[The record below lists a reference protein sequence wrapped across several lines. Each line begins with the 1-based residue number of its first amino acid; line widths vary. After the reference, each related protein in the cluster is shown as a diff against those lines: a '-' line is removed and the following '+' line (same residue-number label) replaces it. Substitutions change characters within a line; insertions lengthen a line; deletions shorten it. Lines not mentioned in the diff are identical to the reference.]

1 MISTRTRLV
10 THPARADDVSRYRPH
25 PERPPDC
32 AHPHRSRSSSFPATS
47 SVTRTISVQSARW
60 FTHGGWFSSRVQ
72 QCPVELAVARPC
84 RSAALAATRGT
95 RHRPVPDGRR
105 PHPTGMSR
113 DPHAAH
119 PGSNVPRAAVPAGVV
134 SVTVRSLQPSSQGC
148 PAESCPSAGR
158 LITRVLRASR
168 SQPVMSVLRSAGPR
182 APGRVCPVRL
192 RPGPPSRG
200 ALALGIQ
207 RRKRGNRGRFC
218 RSSCWSCRSSCDW
231 FYTFAPT
238 TADTPPLAHIRS
250 PQVPVAGLAQPVLQ
264 PPEPSHPIPFGA
276 HRSLRNPAVQP
287 SMGSH
292 PNSTIQR
299 PQLTCH
305 HRPADF
311 P

>member
-1 MISTRTRLV
+1 M
-10 THPARADDVSRYRPH
+10 
-25 PERPPDC
+25 
-32 AHPHRSRSSSFPATS
+32 
-47 SVTRTISVQSARW
+47 
-60 FTHGGWFSSRVQ
+60 
-72 QCPVELAVARPC
+72 
-84 RSAALAATRGT
+84 
-95 RHRPVPDGRR
+95 
-105 PHPTGMSR
+105 
-113 DPHAAH
+113 
-119 PGSNVPRAAVPAGVV
+119 
-134 SVTVRSLQPSSQGC
+134 
-148 PAESCPSAGR
+148 
-158 LITRVLRASR
+158 LRASR

-200 ALALGIQ
+200 APALGIQ

-311 P
+311 PSPAKDFSFLVAGPVFHLQFGVLPTSAVRGVLGEVEGRVEVLLGGGHPGDRGRARGRPRSPGRAGRSRRCPRARPACGHRHGQAGAGGFAAHQVGDGQASTQVNRCTRILWSVKWRIGAKDTTCGSLPAERLRGTPAGRRR

>member
-1 MISTRTRLV
+1 MMSPTLAPVIMNIAMTRQYSVITAWIVVTVVSKSATRVLIDTFITDWSSTMTN
-10 THPARADDVSRYRPH
+10 
-25 PERPPDC
+25 
-32 AHPHRSRSSSFPATS
+32 
-47 SVTRTISVQSARW
+47 W
-60 FTHGGWFSSRVQ
+60 
-72 QCPVELAVARPC
+72 AVA
-84 RSAALAATRGT
+84 SAISGAQRIA
-95 RHRPVPDGRR
+95 
-105 PHPTGMSR
+105 
-113 DPHAAH
+113 DPAD
-119 PGSNVPRAAVPAGVV
+119 VPRAAVPAGVV

-148 PAESCPSAGR
+148 PAEPCPSAGR

-200 ALALGIQ
+200 ALAPGIQ